1 MRYDLSEKRI
11 KKLLE
16 PLFEENTHQT
26 DVVIGVYKKFILD
39 YDDITDIAGHPTCG
53 KIMSVW
59 LFEKF
64 IEFDKKHHP
73 EVMAGGAWMNW
84 GFSSS
89 EKMGWEVSLENC
101 TFTYAP
107 GKGENH
113 ENNPDS
119 GSDECLA
126 MVAVG

>member
-1 MRYDLSEKRI
+1 MHDLSEKRM

-26 DVVIGVYKKFILD
+26 DVVIGIYKKFIPD

-64 IEFDKKHHP
+64 IEFDQKHHP
-73 EVMAGGAWMNW
+73 DVVAGGAWLNW
-84 GFSSS
+84 GFSTD
-89 EKMGWEVSLENC
+89 EKMGWEVSLGTC
-101 TFTYAP
+101 KFTY
-107 GKGENH
+107 KGENH
-113 ENNPDS
+113 ESDSNS
-119 GSDECLA
+119 GSDKCLA